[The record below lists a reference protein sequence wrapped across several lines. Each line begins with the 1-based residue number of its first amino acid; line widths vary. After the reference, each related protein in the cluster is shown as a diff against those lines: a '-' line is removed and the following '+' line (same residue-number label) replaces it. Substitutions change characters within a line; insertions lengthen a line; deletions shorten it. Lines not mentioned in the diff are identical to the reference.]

1 MQTKPKI
8 RATRLPSSRCR
19 LEWDLDTADLPKG
32 TRETLR
38 RRRARTLLSR
48 QRDVVEG
55 SVLEGCAGPLTYG
68 AAHELRLAL
77 ELALRRERKWALAGA
92 PSE

>member
-19 LEWDLDTADLPKG
+19 LEWDLDTADMPKG
-32 TRETLR
+32 SRETLR

-48 QRDVVEG
+48 QQDVVEG
-55 SVLEGCAGPLTYG
+55 SVLEGSAGPLTYG
-68 AAHELRLAL
+68 AAHELRRAL
-77 ELALRRERKWALAGA
+77 ELALHRELNWALNQ
-92 PSE
+92 PNRS